1 MRRRRVL
8 TLEETLGSRQPATY
22 GRHERGIEKQV
33 HRDANRRTCRGD
45 LIAGLHV
52 RRVSAFPRL
61 NGHIELAGR
70 VGDLAENRQIGGGRE
85 GSRVCLH
92 QEVEG
97 ALPFAA
103 RRRVARALDNGL
115 SHTSTERSRESY
127 RRNSVAYAS
136 GVSTTSPRANEEDPW
151 RA

>member
-8 TLEETLGSRQPATY
+8 TLEEPLGSRQPATY
-22 GRHERGIEKQV
+22 RRHERGIEKQV

-45 LIAGLHV
+45 LITGLHV

-61 NGHIELAGR
+61 NGHVELAGR
-70 VGDLAENRQIGGGRE
+70 VGHLAENRQIDGARE
-85 GSRVCLH
+85 ALRVCPH

-97 ALPFAA
+97 LLPVAA
-103 RRRVARALDNGL
+103 RRRVAPALDNGL
-115 SHTSTERSRESY
+115 THTSTERSRVSY
-127 RRNSVAYAS
+127 RRNSLAYAS
-136 GVSTTSPRANEEDPW
+136 GLRTTSPRANQEDPW